1 MQYVVAEGFV
11 LSCLVMD
18 HRKTQRQIYTI
29 GHSTRSWSEF
39 LALLE
44 TFSVRCVVDVRR
56 FPGSRKYPHF
66 NQDALRASLEDT
78 GIRYTAMEA
87 LGGRRKVH
95 EHSKNTT
102 WRNASFQGYADYMET
117 EAFDSAYTAMES
129 LAERECV
136 ALMCAEAVWW
146 RCHRSMIADR
156 LKAGGWTVLHIM
168 GPNNAKEHPYTSP
181 ARVVDGEVLYT
192 PRPDDIAGK

>member
-1 MQYVVAEGFV
+1 M
-11 LSCLVMD
+11 
-18 HRKTQRQIYTI
+18 TQRQIYTI

-66 NQDALRASLEDT
+66 NQDALRASLEDA
-78 GIRYTAMEA
+78 GIRYAAMEA
-87 LGGRRKVH
+87 LGGRRKVQ
-95 EHSKNTT
+95 EDSRNTL

-117 EAFDSAYTAMES
+117 EAFETAYHEMES

-146 RCHRSMIADR
+146 RCHRSMISDV
-156 LKAGGWTVLHIM
+156 LKAQGWTVLHIM
-168 GPNNAKEHPYTSP
+168 GPDNVKEHPYTSP
-181 ARVVDGEVLYT
+181 ARVENGEVFYSPL
-192 PRPDDIAGK
+192 P